1 MKRVLVAASLVA
13 LAHTAPAMAQD
24 ETPLSET
31 CPNLTAEEIDDIENY
46 KGEFSENALYARAYC
61 VTVEEAERR
70 MEIQNRGAIGPRTE
84 PGPGPQPTGP
94 EDSIGA
100 LQFAL
105 HESEADTFAGL
116 WIQHQPTYGVVVA
129 FTRDA
134 RQTLAK
140 YTDDPL
146 FIPLDRPGPTL
157 IELRAAQTQL
167 IADFNRLGF
176 RWATIGS
183 RENFGVVEVE
193 LAQDSAPIRAA
204 AARGELELPDY
215 INLVEARPLPIAA
228 PPPPAAGDTRVKSF
242 PQFAF
247 RTDMY
252 PSTLV
257 GVPDVPARLALE
269 DGCLML
275 YPEGEEPRMA
285 LWQASDA
292 LDLSDPARV
301 SVLNRLGGARVFANT
316 DIVLMGLQPGEV
328 NPPAE
333 LVGTDACPGPY
344 RVVRGFLPR
353 EVWDAQRR
361 EAGIADRERQLSSRA
376 AAEADYAAD
385 MARVAELRA
394 WRDGMMLERGDIVA
408 QIWVDENQGTAHMF
422 HTDGATRET
431 LVPPALQPHV
441 TAQIVPQ
448 GGNALSEARDA
459 IAAQMERAGL
469 TGEIYVEPIGGYVG
483 VRVKDL
489 APFSQ
494 AAVAGK
500 FTVPPLVRLEMDN
513 QSAIYRQDLPIR
525 SDPDAIWYPLEA
537 HSDFAAIRELVAET
551 PIMRPEPP
559 RPGETEDR
567 WVAQKPSRAGSLQQ
581 THFLIA
587 FGRTLREIQV
597 LRTAGFDPIAAQED
611 MNGRQT
617 VETRALVA
625 SDIVLAEPV
634 GIDIADSGPDGFSS
648 SVRWRVVEVLKGDA
662 TVGDEL
668 RQRLASG
675 ERTDEAGVT
684 RYGQGME
691 EPVLLPGLPG
701 SLELGSRWVLHLS
714 DRLYHHMSYVQ
725 GGDGAART
733 EGKWFVTAAMP
744 PALIDADG
752 MVRPVALYPE
762 PMKLGEL
769 RAAIAPIQAALV
781 EAGHVGED
789 Q

>member
-1 MKRVLVAASLVA
+1 MRHLLVAASLIA
-13 LAHTAPAMAQD
+13 LAHTAPAIAQD
-24 ETPLSET
+24 EKPLSET
-31 CPNLTAEEIDDIENY
+31 CPNLTAEEIDGIENF
-46 KGEFSENALYARAYC
+46 KGPYSETAIYARAYC
-61 VTVEEAERR
+61 VSVEEADRR
-70 MEIQNRGAIGPRTE
+70 FQIQLRGSIGPRTE
-84 PGPGPQPTGP
+84 PGPPPP
-94 EDSIGA
+94 PAAPDDSIGSLQVA
-100 LQFAL
+100 LR
-105 HESEADTFAGL
+105 ENEADTFAGL
-116 WIQHQPTYGVVVA
+116 WIRHEPTYGVAVA

-134 RQTLAK
+134 ARTLAK

-146 FIPLDRPGPTL
+146 FIPLNRPGPTL
-157 IELRAAQTQL
+157 IELRAAQERL
-167 IADFNRLGF
+167 IADFERLGF
-176 RWATIGS
+176 RWASIGS
-183 RENFGVVEVE
+183 RENFGIVQVE
-193 LAQDSAPIRAA
+193 LAQDAAPIRAA

-228 PPPPAAGDTRVKSF
+228 PPAPAAGDTRVKSF

-275 YPEGEEPRMA
+275 YPQGEEPRMA
-285 LWQASDA
+285 MWQASDA

-385 MARVAELRA
+385 MARVVELRA
-394 WRDGMMLERGDIVA
+394 WRDGMMLERRDIVA

-422 HTDGATRET
+422 HTDRATREQ
-431 LVPPALQPHV
+431 LVPAALQPYV

-459 IAAQMERAGL
+459 IAAQMEQAGL
-469 TGEIYVEPIGGYVG
+469 KGEIYIEPIGGYVG
-483 VRVKDL
+483 VRVRAL
-489 APFSQ
+489 EPFSQ
-494 AAVAGK
+494 AAVAGHL
-500 FTVPPLVRLEMDN
+500 TVPPLVRLEMDN

-537 HSDFAAIRELVAET
+537 HPDFAAIRALVADT
-551 PIMRPEPP
+551 PIMRSEPP
-559 RPGETEDR
+559 LPGQIGDR

-581 THFLIA
+581 THSLIA
-587 FGRTLREIQV
+587 FGRTLREIQI
-597 LRTAGFDPIAAQED
+597 LRAAGFDPIAAQED

-617 VETRALVA
+617 VEARALVA
-625 SDIVLAEPV
+625 SDIVIAEPV